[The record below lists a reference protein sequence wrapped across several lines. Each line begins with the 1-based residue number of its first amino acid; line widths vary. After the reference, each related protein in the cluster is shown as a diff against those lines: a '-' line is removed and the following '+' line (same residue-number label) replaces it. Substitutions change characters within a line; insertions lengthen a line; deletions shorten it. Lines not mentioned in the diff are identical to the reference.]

1 LCLAKNKYIIQEK
14 ILENKK
20 INPDDKIILTEVF
33 FGIMFIETHAEYE
46 TEYERLLIAGRFM
59 GKIVLPD
66 GNTLDISNGTTAE
79 QLAGQI
85 GQGLARAAVAAKING
100 RLVDLSTP
108 INPDVAGD
116 QTTVQIITA
125 KDDEGL
131 DVMRHSC
138 AHVMAEAICSIWP
151 DTKLVYGPTV
161 EDGFYYDVDL
171 DEPIRPTDFERI
183 EEKMAEIVKA
193 DRPFVRIEMTRDE
206 ALKKLASDK
215 YKIDNIER
223 ADGDVISFYSH
234 GDGFEDLCRGPHV
247 PSTGKIGSFKIMSVA
262 GAYWHGDPTL
272 KMLQRIYGT
281 AWPTKKELD
290 DYLQRIEEAKKRDH
304 RVLGKQLDLFSFN
317 DAGPGFAFI
326 HPKGM
331 IIWNNIVDFWRSVH
345 DRYEYD
351 EIRTPIILNEQ
362 LWHQSGH
369 WDNYKENM
377 YFTNVDEVGYAIKPM
392 NCPGGCLVYKT
403 RQHSYR
409 EFPMRVAELG
419 LVHRHEASG
428 VMHGLFRVRQFTQ
441 DDAHIFC
448 MPEQIESE
456 IIGVI
461 ELTFEMYQAFGFED
475 FHIELSTKPEK
486 HIGSDEIWETAT
498 NALEEA
504 LRHKNIDYKINEGDG
519 AFYGPKIDFH
529 VRDCLKRSWQLGTI
543 QLDFSMPERF
553 GLVYTDSDN
562 TEKTPVM
569 IHRAVL
575 GSFERFIGILIEH
588 YGASFPLWLSPEQ
601 VRILPISEKFNDY
614 AKTVEDKLTGAQLR
628 CSCDFSN
635 EKIGAKIAKAH
646 GEKLPYMLVVGSKEA
661 QSNTVNVRIRS
672 VKENKTV
679 EIDEFLNIAREKI
692 ADKKIDLEF

>member
-1 LCLAKNKYIIQEK
+1 MDRYMAKV
-14 ILENKK
+14 
-20 INPDDKIILTEVF
+20 T
-33 FGIMFIETHAEYE
+33 
-46 TEYERLLIAGRFM
+46 
-59 GKIVLPD
+59 LPD
-66 GNTLDISNGTTAE
+66 GSTLEVTDGTTAR
-79 QLAGQI
+79 QLAEQI
-85 GQGLARAAVAAKING
+85 GQGLAKAAVAAKVNG
-100 RLVDLSTP
+100 QLVDLSTP
-108 INPDVAGD
+108 INSESE
-116 QTTVQIITA
+116 VQIITL
-125 KDDEGL
+125 KDDESL

-161 EDGFYYDVDL
+161 EDGFYYDIDL

-193 DRPFVRIEMTRDE
+193 DEPFVRKEMTRAE
-206 ALKKLASDK
+206 ALAKLAGDK
-215 YKIDNIER
+215 YKTDNISHT
-223 ADGDVISFYSH
+223 DSDVISFYSH
-234 GDGFEDLCRGPHV
+234 ADGFEDLCRGPHV
-247 PSTGKIGSFKIMSVA
+247 PSTGKVGSFKVMSVA
-262 GAYWHGDPTL
+262 GAYWHGDPTQ
-272 KMLQRIYGT
+272 KMLQRVYGT

-290 DYLQRIEEAKKRDH
+290 DHLQRLVEAKKRDH

-317 DAGPGFAFI
+317 EAGPGFAFI
-326 HPKGM
+326 HAKGM
-331 IIWNNIVDFWRSVH
+331 IIWNAIVDFWRGVH
-345 DRYEYD
+345 DKYGYE
-351 EIRTPIILNEQ
+351 EILTPIILNEQ
-362 LWHQSGH
+362 LWHKSGH

-377 YFTNVDEVGYAIKPM
+377 YFTNFDDVDYAIKPM

-448 MPEQIESE
+448 IPGQIESE

-461 ELTFEMYQAFGFED
+461 ELTFEIYQAFGFED
-475 FHIELSTKPEK
+475 FRIELSTKPEK

-498 NALEEA
+498 NALEDA
-504 LRHKNIDYKINEGDG
+504 LKHKHIDYKINEGDG

-529 VRDCLKRSWQLGTI
+529 IRDCLKRSWQLGTI
-543 QLDFSMPERF
+543 QLDFSMPQRF
-553 GLVYTDSDN
+553 GLVYTDKDN

-588 YGASFPLWLSPEQ
+588 YGANFPLWLSPEQ
-601 VRILPISEKFNDY
+601 VRVLPISEKSNDY
-614 AKTVEDKLTGAQLR
+614 AKIVEDKLKNASLR

-635 EKIGAKIAKAH
+635 EKINAKIAKAH
-646 GEKLPYMLVVGSKEA
+646 SVKLPFMLVVGPREA
-661 QSNTVNVRIRS
+661 QSDTVNVRIRG

-679 EIDEFLNIAREKI
+679 QIDEFLGIAKNKI
-692 ADKKIDLEF
+692 ADKKIDLAF

>member
-1 LCLAKNKYIIQEK
+1 
-14 ILENKK
+14 
-20 INPDDKIILTEVF
+20 
-33 FGIMFIETHAEYE
+33 
-46 TEYERLLIAGRFM
+46 M
-59 GKIVLPD
+59 GQIVLPD
-66 GNTLDISNGTTAE
+66 GKTLDIGNGTTVE

-85 GQGLARAAVAAKING
+85 GPGLAQAAVAAKING

-108 INPDVAGD
+108 INPDTGD
-116 QTTVQIITA
+116 GQTTVQIITA

-131 DVMRHSC
+131 GIMRHSC

-183 EEKMAEIVKA
+183 EEKMGEIVRA
-193 DRPFVRIEMTRDE
+193 NRPFVREEMTRDE
-206 ALKKLASDK
+206 ALKKLSSDK

-223 ADGDVISFYSH
+223 ADSDTISFYSH

-247 PSTGKIGSFKIMSVA
+247 PSTGKVGSFKIMSVA
-262 GAYWHGDPTL
+262 GAYWHGDPTQ
-272 KMLQRIYGT
+272 KMLQRVYGT

-317 DAGPGFAFI
+317 EAGPGFAFI
-326 HPKGM
+326 HPNGM
-331 IIWNNIVDFWRSVH
+331 IIWNTIVDFWRSVH
-345 DRYEYD
+345 NRYEYK

-362 LWHQSGH
+362 LWHKSGH

-377 YFTNVDEVGYAIKPM
+377 YFTNFDDADYAIKPM

-448 MPEQIESE
+448 VPGQIESE

-461 ELTFEMYQAFGFED
+461 ELTFEIYKAFGFED

-498 NALEEA
+498 DALKDA
-504 LRHKNIDYKINEGDG
+504 LKHKNIEYKINEGDG

-529 VRDCLKRSWQLGTI
+529 IRDCLKRSWQLGTI

-553 GLVYTDSDN
+553 GLVYTDKDN
-562 TEKTPVM
+562 TEKVPVM

-588 YGASFPLWLSPEQ
+588 YGANFPLWLSPEQ

-614 AKTVEDKLTGAQLR
+614 ARTVEEKLKAARLR
-628 CSCDFSN
+628 CTCDFSN
-635 EKIGAKIAKAH
+635 EKVSAKIAKAH
-646 GEKLPYMLVVGSKEA
+646 GDKLPYMLVVGSKEE

-672 VKENKTV
+672 VRENKMI
-679 EIDEFLNIAREKI
+679 EIGEFLRIAEEKI
-692 ADKKIDLEF
+692 ADKKIDLEL